1 MPISGKA
8 ATRLLALCVLFFF
21 AAGVRASTF
30 VVPTDDDL
38 IVGARAIVRAKVLST
53 SCQMDES
60 NAHIFTYVRLRVR
73 EVFKGQITDRE
84 IVLKEEGGQVG
95 ARGSI
100 IYGTPQFTAGE
111 NVVLYLDTWRD
122 GSLRV
127 YQMFLGKFLIVQ
139 DPRTGERLVV
149 RDAGDKNSAVL
160 QNETLSRGVA
170 TSLEGFGTYREMI
183 RKRLRINRERS
194 QRFDDS
200 YYKNSP
206 MLAVPAEYDPV
217 SGSDL
222 GAQFTFL
229 ASPPPRWFEPD
240 SGQPVVFFVNP
251 DGAPNPQIMDDISAA
266 MNAWSS
272 VPGSSIRIVNGGAAA
287 VCYPRDSNSV
297 VFSNCEG
304 QFSPSPGCA
313 SAIALGGVSW
323 DSSQTRVINGTT
335 FVRAMMGH
343 ISFNPYSSCSFGD
356 HCSVQEI
363 ATHEMGHALGLGHS
377 RLSDATMF
385 GVAHFDGRCASIHQ
399 DDIDAI
405 TFVYPAGGVGS
416 GPLTVVTTS
425 PVGVGTAGS
434 PFSRQLL
441 ASGGVSPYTWSL
453 GSGSLPEGLNLSTN
467 GIISGTPA
475 TTGTSNFTV
484 KVADVLSAST
494 QKPLSITVV
503 APPSGYDSQF
513 ISQDVP
519 ATLNPG
525 QQFFARIRWVNTS
538 TKAWS
543 GSAGFAIVSQ
553 NPANNVS
560 WGGDIVPWIQ
570 SPIAPGEQMD
580 LVFGAAAPGRPGI
593 YNFQWQL
600 FQQEAGFFGQM
611 STNVSIT
618 VGDPGAATDP
628 PSIGGLASLSAQKG
642 TFFTYIL
649 PATGGTPP
657 YAWQVATGALPAGIG
672 LDPNTGALTG
682 TPTDSGSSSVTVQIT
697 DSKSKMA
704 QKGLTITVSGPPL
717 DIATSPLSTA
727 TKGVSFSLQLNA
739 TGGKPSYTWAVTAG
753 ALPGGLSLASVT
765 GIISGTPNAVGS
777 FGFTVTAADAESHT
791 ASKAF
796 TIAVVAPPLSAA
808 GVPALDGLKGS
819 SFSYQL
825 AATGGTPPYTW
836 SITAGALPSGL
847 SLSSNGGLISGIPTV
862 AGSFALVV
870 TVRDQASVSAT
881 TSIQIKLVDPE
892 TIPAITRAKYKGG
905 KKLIVTGDRIDPA
918 AGLLVDGTQTSA
930 TASEGAFV
938 LKPIALA
945 PGRHEL
951 KIVNPG
957 GVASQPFVLI
967 VE

>member
-1 MPISGKA
+1 MLISGKA
-8 ATRLLALCVLFFF
+8 GTRLLAVCVLFFF
-21 AAGVRASTF
+21 ATGVRASTF

-38 IVGARAIVRAKVLST
+38 IVGARAIVRAKVVSVN
-53 SCQMDES
+53 CQLDEPS
-60 NAHIFTYVRLRVR
+60 GRIFTYVRLRVR
-73 EVFKGQITDRE
+73 EVYKGQITNAE
-84 IVLKEEGGQVG
+84 IVIKEEGGQVG

-139 DPRTGERLVV
+139 DPRTGEPLVV

-160 QNETLSRGVA
+160 QNETLRGGVA
-170 TSLEGFGTYREMI
+170 TSLEAFETYRQMV

-194 QRFDDS
+194 QEFDET

-206 MLAVPAEYDPV
+206 MLAVPTEYKRV
-217 SGSDL
+217 GGSELD
-222 GAQFTFL
+222 AQFTFL

-251 DGAPNPQIMDDISAA
+251 DGAPNPQTIDDISAA

-272 VPGSSIRIVNGGAAA
+272 VPSSSIRVINGGAAE
-287 VCYPRDSNSV
+287 VCYPRDSNTI
-297 VFSNCEG
+297 VFNNCEG

-405 TFVYPAGGVGS
+405 TFVYPASGGGN

-425 PVGVGTAGS
+425 PVGIGTAGS
-434 PFSRQLL
+434 LFSRQLL
-441 ASGGVSPYTWSL
+441 ASGGISPYSWSL
-453 GSGSLPEGLNLSTN
+453 GSGSLPEGLTLLPT
-467 GIISGTPA
+467 GTISGTPA
-475 TTGTSNFTV
+475 TAGTSDFTV
-484 KVADVLSAST
+484 KVADALGASA
-494 QKPLSITVV
+494 QKSLSITVV

-513 ISQDVP
+513 ISQNVP
-519 ATLNPG
+519 ATIDPG
-525 QQFFARIRWVNTS
+525 QHFFVTIKWVNTS
-538 TKAWS
+538 TKPWS
-543 GSAGFAIVSQ
+543 ASAGFAIVSQ
-553 NPANNVS
+553 NPANNAT
-560 WGGDIVPWIQ
+560 WGGNMVPWVN
-570 SPIAPGEQMD
+570 PPVAPGEEMN
-580 LVFGAAAPGRPGI
+580 LVFQTAAPGRAGI

-600 FQQEAGFFGQM
+600 YQLEVGFFGQM

-618 VGDPGAATDP
+618 VGDPGAAPDP
-628 PSIGGLASLSAQKG
+628 LSIGGLSALTAQKG

-657 YAWQVATGALPAGIG
+657 YTWQVATGTLPAGIG
-672 LDPNTGALTG
+672 LNPNTGALTG
-682 TPTDSGSSSVTVQIT
+682 TPTDSGTSSVTVQMT
-697 DSKSKMA
+697 DSKSKMT
-704 QKGLTITVSGPPL
+704 QKGLTITVTGPPL
-717 DIATSPLSTA
+717 DIATPAFPTA
-727 TKGVSFSLQLNA
+727 TRGISFSQQLTA
-739 TGGKPSYTWAVTAG
+739 IGGKPSYSWTVTAG
-753 ALPGGLSLASVT
+753 ALPGGLSLASAT
-765 GIISGTPNAVGS
+765 GIISGTPNAVGN

-791 ASKAF
+791 ASKAL
-796 TIAVVAPPLSAA
+796 TITVVAPPLVAASA
-808 GVPALDGLKGS
+808 PALDGLKGS
-819 SFSYQL
+819 SFSYQF

-847 SLSSNGGLISGIPTV
+847 SLSSTGGLISGVPTV
-862 AGSFALVV
+862 AGSFAFVV

-881 TSIQIKLVDPE
+881 TSVQIKLVDPE
-892 TIPAITRAKYKGG
+892 TIPAITKAKYKGG
-905 KKLIVTGDRIDPA
+905 KKLIVTGARINA
-918 AGLLVDGTQTSA
+918 AAVLLVDGIQTTA
-930 TASEGAFV
+930 TVSEGAFV

-957 GVASQPFVLI
+957 GVSSQAFVLI

>member
-1 MPISGKA
+1 MLISGKA
-8 ATRLLALCVLFFF
+8 GTRLLALCVLFFF

-38 IVGARAIVRAKVLST
+38 IVGARAIVRAKVLSIN
-53 SCQMDES
+53 CQSDES
-60 NAHIFTYVRLRVR
+60 SGHIFTYVRLRVR
-73 EVFKGQITDRE
+73 EVFKGHITDGE
-84 IVLKEEGGQVG
+84 IVIKEEGGQVG
-95 ARGSI
+95 ARGSMVF
-100 IYGTPQFTAGE
+100 GTPQFTAGE

-160 QNETLSRGVA
+160 QNETLREGVA
-170 TSLEGFGTYREMI
+170 TSLEAFEAYRGMV

-194 QRFDDS
+194 QKFDET

-206 MLAVPAEYDPV
+206 MLAVPAEYKRV
-217 SGSDL
+217 SGSELD
-222 GAQFTFL
+222 AQFTFL
-229 ASPPPRWFEPD
+229 SSPPPRWFETD

-272 VPGSSIRIVNGGAAA
+272 VPGSSIRIINGGAAE
-287 VCYPRDSNSV
+287 VCYPRDSNSI

-304 QFSPSPGCA
+304 QFSPTPGCA

-356 HCSVQEI
+356 HCSVREI

-377 RLSDATMF
+377 RISDATMF
-385 GVAHFDGRCASIHQ
+385 GVAHFDGRCASIRQ

-405 TFVYPAGGVGS
+405 TFVYPASGGGN
-416 GPLTVVTTS
+416 GPLTVATAS
-425 PVGVGTAGS
+425 PVGIGTAGS
-434 PFSRQLL
+434 LFSRQLL
-441 ASGGVSPYTWSL
+441 ASGGVAPYSWSL
-453 GSGSLPEGLNLSTN
+453 GSGSLPEGLSLLPS

-475 TTGTSNFTV
+475 TTGTSDFTV
-484 KVADVLSAST
+484 KVADALGASA
-494 QKPLSITVV
+494 QKSLSITVV

-525 QQFFARIRWVNTS
+525 QSFFATIRWVNTS
-538 TKAWS
+538 SKPWD
-543 GSAGFAIVSQ
+543 GSTGFAIVSQ

-560 WGGDIVPWIQ
+560 WGGDMVPWIHG
-570 SPIAPGEQMD
+570 PIAPGEEMG
-580 LVFGAAAPGRPGI
+580 LVFQAAAPGRPGI
-593 YNFQWQL
+593 FNFQWQL
-600 FQQEAGFFGQM
+600 YQQEAGFFGQM

-618 VGDPGAATDP
+618 VGDPGAPPDP
-628 PSIGGLASLSAQKG
+628 LSIGGLSALTALKG

-657 YAWQVATGALPAGIG
+657 YTWQVATGALPAGIA
-672 LDPNTGALTG
+672 LNPNTGALTG
-682 TPTDSGSSSVTVQIT
+682 TPTDSGTSSVTVQMT
-697 DSKSKMA
+697 DSKSQMA
-704 QKGLTITVSGPPL
+704 LKGLTITVTGPPL
-717 DIATSPLSTA
+717 DIATSTLPAA
-727 TKGVSFSLQLNA
+727 TKGLSFSQQLNA
-739 TGGKPSYTWAVTAG
+739 TGGKPSYSWAVTAG
-753 ALPGGLSLASVT
+753 VLPGGLSLTTTT
-765 GIISGTPNAVGS
+765 GIISGTPNAIGN
-777 FGFTVTAADAESHT
+777 FGFTVTATDAESHT

-796 TIAVVAPPLSAA
+796 TITVVAPPLSAA
-808 GVPALDGLKGS
+808 SVPALDGLKGS

-836 SITAGALPSGL
+836 SIAAGALPSGL
-847 SLSSNGGLISGIPTV
+847 SLSLTGGLVSGVPTV
-862 AGSFALVV
+862 AGSFTFVV
-870 TVRDQASVSAT
+870 TVRDQGSASAT
-881 TSIQIKLVDPE
+881 TSVQIKLVDPE
-892 TIPAITRAKYKGG
+892 TIPAITKAKYKGG
-905 KKLIVTGDRIDPA
+905 KKVIVTGDRINPA
-918 AGLLVDGTQTSA
+918 AVLLVDGNQMTA
-930 TASEGAFV
+930 TVSDGSFV
-938 LKPIALA
+938 LKPIVLA

-957 GVASQPFVLI
+957 GVSSQPFILN

>member
-1 MPISGKA
+1 MLISGKA
-8 ATRLLALCVLFFF
+8 GTRLLALCVLFFF
-21 AAGVRASTF
+21 ATGVRASTF

-38 IVGARAIVRAKVLST
+38 IVGARAIVRAKVLSMN
-53 SCQMDES
+53 CQLDES
-60 NAHIFTYVRLRVR
+60 SGRIFTYVRLRVR
-73 EVFKGQITDRE
+73 EVFKGHITDGE
-84 IVLKEEGGQVG
+84 IVIKEEGGQVG
-95 ARGSI
+95 ARGSMVF
-100 IYGTPQFTAGE
+100 GTPQFTAGD
-111 NVVLYLDTWRD
+111 NVVLYLDTWPD

-160 QNETLSRGVA
+160 QNETLREGVA
-170 TSLEGFGTYREMI
+170 TSLEPFEAYRKMVRE
-183 RKRLRINRERS
+183 RLRINRERS
-194 QRFDDS
+194 QKFDET

-206 MLAVPAEYDPV
+206 MLAVPAEYKRV
-217 SGSDL
+217 SGNELD
-222 GAQFTFL
+222 AQFTFL

-251 DGAPNPQIMDDISAA
+251 DGAPNPQIMDDTSAA

-272 VPGSSIRIVNGGAAA
+272 VPGSSIRIMNGGAAA
-287 VCYPRDSNSV
+287 VCYPRDSNSI

-304 QFSPSPGCA
+304 QFSPTPGCA
-313 SAIALGGVSW
+313 GAIALGGVSW
-323 DSSQTRVINGTT
+323 DSSQTRIINGTT

-377 RLSDATMF
+377 RISDATMF
-385 GVAHFDGRCASIHQ
+385 GVAHFDGRCASIRQ

-405 TFVYPAGGVGS
+405 TFVYPASGGGS
-416 GPLTVVTTS
+416 GPLTVVTAS
-425 PVGVGTAGS
+425 PVGIGTAGS
-434 PFSRQLL
+434 LFSRQLL
-441 ASGGVSPYTWSL
+441 ASGGVAPYSWSL
-453 GSGSLPEGLNLSTN
+453 GSGSLPEGLSLSPS

-475 TTGTSNFTV
+475 TTGTSDFTV
-484 KVADVLSAST
+484 KVADALGAAA
-494 QKPLSITVV
+494 QKSLSITVV

-519 ATLNPG
+519 ATLNPK
-525 QQFFARIRWVNTS
+525 QSFFATIRWVNTS
-538 TKAWS
+538 TKPW

-560 WGGDIVPWIQ
+560 WGGDMVPWIHA
-570 SPIAPGEQMD
+570 PIAPGEQMD
-580 LVFGAAAPGRPGI
+580 LVFQTAAPGRPGI

-600 FQQEAGFFGQM
+600 YQQEVGFFGQM

-618 VGDPGAATDP
+618 VGDPGAPPDS
-628 PSIGGLASLSAQKG
+628 PSIGGLSSLTAQKG

-657 YAWQVATGALPAGIG
+657 YTWQVATGALPAGIG
-672 LDPNTGALTG
+672 LNPNTGTLTG
-682 TPTDSGSSSVTVQIT
+682 TPTDSGTSSVTVQMT
-697 DSKSKMA
+697 DSKSQMA
-704 QKGLTITVSGPPL
+704 LKGLTITVTGPPF
-717 DIATSPLSTA
+717 DIATSALPTT
-727 TKGVSFSLQLNA
+727 TKGVSFSQQLNA

-753 ALPGGLSLASVT
+753 ALPGGLGLTSAT
-765 GIISGTPNAVGS
+765 GIISGTPNAIGS
-777 FGFTVTAADAESHT
+777 FGFTATATDAESHT

-796 TIAVVAPPLSAA
+796 TITVVAPPLSAA
-808 GVPALDGLKGS
+808 SVPALDGLKGS

-825 AATGGTPPYTW
+825 AATGGTPSYTW

-847 SLSSNGGLISGIPTV
+847 SLSSTVGLISGVPTV
-862 AGSFALVV
+862 AGSFTLVV

-881 TSIQIKLVDPE
+881 TSVQIKLLDPE

-905 KKLIVTGDRIDPA
+905 KKLIVTGDRINA
-918 AGLLVDGTQTSA
+918 AAVLLVDGNQVSA
-930 TASEGAFV
+930 AVSEGSFV
-938 LKPIALA
+938 MKPIALA

-957 GVASQPFVLI
+957 GVSSQSFILNVD
-967 VE
+967 